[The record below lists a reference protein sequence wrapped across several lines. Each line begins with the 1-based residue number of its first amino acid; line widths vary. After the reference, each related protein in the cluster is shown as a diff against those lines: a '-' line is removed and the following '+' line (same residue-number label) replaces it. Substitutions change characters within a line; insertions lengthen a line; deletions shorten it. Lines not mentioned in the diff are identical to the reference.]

1 MEMELLDL
9 NLYDNREMSWLKFNE
24 RVLDEARDP
33 KVPLFERLKFAS
45 IFGSNLDE
53 FYMVRVG
60 SLYDQTLLK
69 KQKKD
74 TKWKLAPQSQLDLI
88 YAKTSEL
95 MPAKDKVYANLMN
108 EFAKKGLTQ
117 LDVTELTQE
126 QLGELKQYFKREI
139 YPLLSP
145 QVIDKKQPFPFFNN
159 KEIYVAVQIRTK
171 KNSMKIAVVP
181 ATGPFERV
189 IYMKKYSAFV
199 LVEDLIWLFVSDIFS
214 EYNIINHMIFRI
226 TRNADIDM
234 DAAIYDEDLDY
245 RKIMSTLLKK
255 RKRLAPVRLQLRG
268 QINDEV
274 KYYLC
279 HSLEI
284 KPEQVFEETAPLD
297 LSFVSQLEKFISKDK
312 VPEWFYS
319 DRVPQQTKKVLPNI
333 PVMQQIEKKDVMFFY
348 PFESIDAFTRML
360 MEAAFDPEVVSIKI
374 TLYRVSKDS
383 KIISA
388 LIHAAENG
396 KHVVA
401 VVELR
406 ARFDEENNIDWSVL
420 LEEAGCTVIYG
431 LDSYKVHS
439 KLLLITKKTDEGVN
453 YITQIGTGNYN
464 EVTTRFY
471 TDVSL
476 ITANHDIGADAS
488 RVFVSL
494 QMGNVVEGTSHLLVA
509 PTTLKPALMDLIDE
523 QIARVIEG
531 KVGYIR
537 LKMNSLSDKN
547 LIDKLIQASQSGV
560 KVEMMIRGICCLVS
574 GIRGMTNRI
583 QVKSIIG
590 RYLEHSRIFIFGPD
604 EDCKI
609 YISSAD
615 MMTRNTEKRVE
626 VAAPIYSEEIK
637 KELIERFDIMWH
649 DNVKCRIQKSDG
661 TFVRVERDDDVEPL
675 DSQIYFYDLA
685 YENRPKQ
692 GAEQRDLKGLNI
704 MQSVQQS
711 NLTSVE
717 QSSIQQTVPTGQRV
731 VIQPAQVTVQEKPK
745 TFMEKLKF
753 LFKN

>member
-1 MEMELLDL
+1 MEMELLGL

-33 KVPLFERLKFAS
+33 NVPLFERLKFTA

-74 TKWKLAPQSQLDLI
+74 TKWQLAPKNQLELI
-88 YAKTSEL
+88 FAKTSEL
-95 MPAKDKVYANLMN
+95 MPMKDKVYINIMN
-108 EFAKKGLTQ
+108 EFAKNGITQ
-117 LDVTELTQE
+117 LDFTELTQE
-126 QLGELKQYFKREI
+126 QQAELKQYFKREI

-145 QVIDKKQPFPFFNN
+145 QIIDKKQPFPFFNN

-171 KNSMKIAVVP
+171 KDTMKIAVVP
-181 ATGPFERV
+181 ATGPFDRV
-189 IYMKKYSAFV
+189 IYLKKHHAFI
-199 LVEDLIWLFVSDIFS
+199 LVEDLIRLFISDIFS
-214 EYNIINHMIFRI
+214 QYNIINHMIFRI
-226 TRNADIDM
+226 TRNADIDL

-255 RKRLAPVRLQLRG
+255 RKRLAPVRLQIKG
-268 QINDEV
+268 SINEELKNYMCNV
-274 KYYLC
+274 
-279 HSLEI
+279 LEI
-284 KPEQVFEETAPLD
+284 KPEQVFEEISPLD
-297 LSFVSQLEKFISKDK
+297 LSFVSHLEKFISKERMAD
-312 VPEWFYS
+312 WFYD
-319 DRVPQQTKKVLPNI
+319 DRIPQQTMKILPDV
-333 PVMQQIEKKDVMFFY
+333 PVMRQIEKKDVMFFY
-348 PFESIDAFTRML
+348 PFESIDSFTRML

-383 KIISA
+383 KIVSA

-439 KLLLITKKTDEGVN
+439 KLLLITRKTSEGVS

-464 EVTTRFY
+464 EITTRFY

-476 ITANHDIGADAS
+476 ITANQEIGMDAS

-494 QMGNVVEGTSHLLVA
+494 QMGNLVEETAHLLVA
-509 PTTLKPALMDLIDE
+509 PTTLKPRLMDLIDE

-531 KVGYIR
+531 KEGYIR
-537 LKMNSLSDKN
+537 LKMNSISDKN

-560 KVEMMIRGICCLVS
+560 KVEMLIRGICCLVA
-574 GIRGMTNRI
+574 GIKGMTNRI
-583 QVKSIIG
+583 EVKSIIG

-604 EDCKI
+604 EECKI

-615 MMTRNTEKRVE
+615 LMTRNTEKRVE

-637 KELIERFDIMWH
+637 MDILNRFKIMWN
-649 DNVKCRIQKSDG
+649 DNVKCRVQRSDG
-661 TFVRVERDDDVEPL
+661 IYYRVEVKEGEERL
-675 DSQIYFYDLA
+675 DSQTYFYDQA
-685 YENRPKQ
+685 YKNREKMLHATQ
-692 GAEQRDLKGLNI
+692 AKSGSMKRA
-704 MQSVQQS
+704 MA
-711 NLTSVE
+711 
-717 QSSIQQTVPTGQRV
+717 
-731 VIQPAQVTVQEKPK
+731 QPAVLTIDEQTNKPAEK
-745 TFMEKLKF
+745 TFLGKIKHF
-753 LFKN
+753 FNK